1 MWLRSLTEHLTK
13 IDAQHLVY
21 QIRGLQYKDEKEF
34 ADSVLQVAMSANK
47 ETFAKLKEESSMCE
61 ALMELMRPEYEA
73 DMKMATENG
82 MKQGMAQGMAR
93 GMVRGRQHEIFASVQ
108 DGDYSPERGAEKLN
122 ISIDEF
128 QKQMLEAGYGN

>member
-1 MWLRSLTEHLTK
+1 MTSQLDKEGHVWLRSLTEHLTK

-47 ETFAKLKEESSMCE
+47 ETFDELKEDSSMCE

-73 DMKMATENG
+73 GMKMATEQG
-82 MKQGMAQGMAR
+82 MKQGKQQVLFDLVSSGKLDV
-93 GMVRGRQHEIFASVQ
+93 GIASETL
-108 DGDYSPERGAEKLN
+108 GITPE
-122 ISIDEF
+122 EF
-128 QKQMLEAGYGN
+128 TKKFRAAKA

>member
-47 ETFAKLKEESSMCE
+47 ETFDELKEDSSMCE

-73 DMKMATENG
+73 EMKIATEEG
-82 MKQGMAQGMAR
+82 MKQGMKQGR
-93 GMVRGRQHEIFASVQ
+93 KQGVKQGKQQVLFDLVSSGKLDVGIASETL
-108 DGDYSPERGAEKLN
+108 GITPE
-122 ISIDEF
+122 EF
-128 QKQMLEAGYGN
+128 TKKFRAAKA